1 MRDSEGFENGRRSES
16 CRDDRGIPLDRV
28 GVTDL
33 QYPIVV
39 LDQKHEKQHTIAR
52 FTMSVNLPHQ
62 FKGTHMSRF
71 IEVLNVHHGEFTVRT
86 LPAMLEEL
94 KQRLNAE
101 AARIE
106 VAFPYFVQKAA
117 PSSGAKALMDYH
129 CSFVGELN
137 GGNVD
142 FVVGVDVPV
151 TSLCPCSK
159 SISDY
164 GAHNQRGVI
173 SVAVRGE
180 RGSDGGCQFIWI
192 EELIEIAER
201 SASAPVYPL
210 LKRPDERHVTM
221 QAYDNPVFVE
231 DMVRNVAKQLQGDP
245 RVSWFRVKA
254 VNHES
259 IHNHSAFASFSW
271 TRSALIATDTP
282 SAQRTPAVVLATA

>member
-1 MRDSEGFENGRRSES
+1 M
-16 CRDDRGIPLDRV
+16 DDVQNHADERGIPLDRV

-39 LDQKHEKQHTIAR
+39 LDQNHEKQHTIAR

-86 LPAMLEEL
+86 LPAMLREL

-106 VAFPYFVQKAA
+106 VAFPYFVEKAA
-117 PSSGAKALMDYH
+117 PRSGAKALMDYR

-142 FVVGVDVPV
+142 FIVGVDVPV

-159 SISDY
+159 SISDF
-164 GAHNQRGVI
+164 GAHYQRGVI
-173 SVAVRGE
+173 SVAVRSQ
-180 RGSDGGCQFIWI
+180 RGGDGAFQFIWI
-192 EELIEIAER
+192 EELIQIAEQ

-231 DMVRNVAKQLQGDP
+231 DMVRNVATFLQADP
-245 RVSWFRVKA
+245 RVSWLRVDA
-254 VNHES
+254 VNQES
-259 IHNHSAFASFSW
+259 IHNHSAFASYTW
-271 TRSALIATDTP
+271 IRPAP
-282 SAQRTPAVVLATA
+282 TPAEAPSDETKQCAV